1 MLLEPRET
9 SCPQQWFF
17 LRPARGSF
25 VLASLPGLQMAI
37 FFLCPFSSPLLYMDL
52 CFFPNYPLYKDT
64 SHTGL
69 KPFCLPGM
77 PSQVAQL
84 VKNPPANAGD
94 TGSIPGLGRSPGEG
108 KGYPLQYSCLGNSM
122 DCVAHRVA
130 KRHDWESFTH
140 SLLTISGSSMSPWL
154 QISSSFSCIN
164 EVNFSPNGCF
174 IECHSVPFLPCFE
187 MLVFKVYLK
196 WQVFFFV
203 SCLSCLFPWAVASI
217 FQQPQ
222 LL

>member
-84 VKNPPANAGD
+84 VKNPPANAGGSRD
-94 TGSIPGLGRSPGEG
+94 TCLILGWEDPLEGERATHSNILAWKIPWTEESGGLQSMGS
-108 KGYPLQYSCLGNSM
+108 Q
-122 DCVAHRVA
+122 RV
-130 KRHDWESFTH
+130 RHDWTH
-140 SLLTISGSSMSPWL
+140 M
-154 QISSSFSCIN
+154 
-164 EVNFSPNGCF
+164 PNNSYSRTG
-174 IECHSVPFLPCFE
+174 
-187 MLVFKVYLK
+187 LVFN
-196 WQVFFFV
+196 
-203 SCLSCLFPWAVASI
+203 
-217 FQQPQ
+217 
-222 LL
+222 

>member
-1 MLLEPRET
+1 MSWRRDRLP
-9 SCPQQWFF
+9 PPVF
-17 LRPARGSF
+17 LGFPCGS
-25 VLASLPGLQMAI
+25 AGKESA
-37 FFLCPFSSPLLYMDL
+37 C
-52 CFFPNYPLYKDT
+52 
-64 SHTGL
+64 
-69 KPFCLPGM
+69 
-77 PSQVAQL
+77 
-84 VKNPPANAGD
+84 NAGD
-94 TGSIPGLGRSPGEG
+94 LGLIPGLGRSPGEG

-154 QISSSFSCIN
+154 QISSSFSGIN

-196 WQVFFFV
+196 WQVFFFCLMSLLPLPMGSCLYIPATPVALVQTMLMLSSQV
-203 SCLSCLFPWAVASI
+203 SCPSETCLLVI
-217 FQQPQ
+217 ITRGLQPCPRSW
-222 LL
+222 L

>member
-1 MLLEPRET
+1 MSWRRDRLP
-9 SCPQQWFF
+9 PPVF
-17 LRPARGSF
+17 LGFPCGS
-25 VLASLPGLQMAI
+25 AGKESA
-37 FFLCPFSSPLLYMDL
+37 C
-52 CFFPNYPLYKDT
+52 
-64 SHTGL
+64 
-69 KPFCLPGM
+69 
-77 PSQVAQL
+77 
-84 VKNPPANAGD
+84 NAGD
-94 TGSIPGLGRSPGEG
+94 LGLIPGLGRSPGEG

-196 WQVFFFV
+196 WQVFFLSDV
-203 SCLSCLFPWAVASI
+203 SLASSHGQLPLYSSNPSCSSSDDAYVVFSGLLSLRDLPLGDYHTWSPALSQVLTLRLSLVPPTSSVSTCA
-217 FQQPQ
+217 
-222 LL
+222 